1 MSDQRPTTGELVEA
15 VREFMEREVQPKLE
29 GSTAFH
35 ARVAVNVLRIVERE
49 LEQGAGLDAAEH
61 ERLEALLGFEGGL
74 GELNTRLVE
83 AIRAGDLDVD
93 TPGLTEHL
101 RATVMG
107 RVGVDNPRYGSY
119 KRALEGGD

>member
-15 VREFMEREVQPKLE
+15 VREFLEREVQPKLE

-49 LEQGAGLDAAEH
+49 LEQSGTLDDAERG
-61 ERLEALLGFEGGL
+61 RLAELLGAD
-74 GELNTRLVE
+74 GELDELNARLVE
-83 AIRAGDLDVD
+83 AIRAGEVDVD
-93 TPGLTEHL
+93 TPGLMEHL

-119 KRALEGGD
+119 KRALEANG

>member
-1 MSDQRPTTGELVEA
+1 MSDQRPTTAELVEA
-15 VREFMEREVQPKLE
+15 VREFLEGEVQPKLE

-49 LEQGAGLDAAEH
+49 LAQGGALAAAEQA
-61 ERLEALLGFEGGL
+61 RLETLLGAD
-74 GELNTRLVE
+74 GELGDLNARLVE
-83 AIRAGDLDVD
+83 AIRGGELDVD
-93 TPGLTEHL
+93 SPGLVDHL

-119 KRALEGGD
+119 KRALEEGG

>member
-15 VREFMEREVQPKLE
+15 VREFLEREVQSKLE

-35 ARVAVNVLRIVERE
+35 MRVAVNVLHIVERE
-49 LEQGAGLDAAEH
+49 LAQGAGLDGAER
-61 ERLEALLGFEGGL
+61 ERLEALLGCEGGL
-74 GELNTRLVE
+74 GELNARLVG
-83 AIRAGDLDVD
+83 AIRAGDLGVD
-93 TPGLTEHL
+93 TPGLVEHL
-101 RATVMG
+101 RSTVLG

>member
-1 MSDQRPTTGELVEA
+1 MTDQRPTTSELVEA
-15 VREFMEREVQPKLE
+15 VREFVEQEVQPKLE

-49 LEQGAGLDAAEH
+49 LAQGADLDAAEH
-61 ERLEALLGFEGGL
+61 ARLEALLGFEGGL

-93 TPGLTEHL
+93 TPGLVEHL

-119 KRALEGGD
+119 KRALESGD

>member
-1 MSDQRPTTGELVEA
+1 VEA
-15 VREFMEREVQPKLE
+15 VREFLEHEVQAKLD

-35 ARVAVNVLRIVERE
+35 MRVAVNVLRIVERE
-49 LEQGAGLDAAEH
+49 LAEGAGLEAAEH
-61 ERLEALLGFEGGL
+61 ARLEALLGHEGGI
-74 GELNTRLVE
+74 GELNGRLVE

-93 TPGLTEHL
+93 TPGLVEHL

>member
-1 MSDQRPTTGELVEA
+1 MSDQRPTTSELVEA
-15 VREFMEREVQPKLE
+15 VREFLENEVQAKLE

-49 LEQGAGLDAAEH
+49 LEQGDALAAAEH
-61 ERLEALLGFEGGL
+61 ERLAALLGAEGGL
-74 GELNTRLVE
+74 GDLNARLV
-83 AIRAGDLDVD
+83 AGIRAGELDVE
-93 TPGLTEHL
+93 TPGLVDHL

-119 KRALEGGD
+119 KRALEEGG